1 MGGGARNVP
10 KDPNIDSTRLLDTAT
25 NIKRR
30 SQRPS
35 QDIVADHTNR
45 HSTMMGE
52 INYDWRADST

>member
-30 SQRPS
+30 S
-35 QDIVADHTNR
+35 
-45 HSTMMGE
+45 
-52 INYDWRADST
+52 